1 MPRLPPPPRRNP
13 FTDPSRR
20 HRPVRCARIR
30 PRDRGPWPRGRM
42 SAMGLDDADG
52 WRCRG
57 VLMARREDGDA
68 HEWVGR
74 VLDGCL
80 VRGRG
85 GGGKGVEVW
94 EEARFSL

>member
-1 MPRLPPPPRRNP
+1 
-13 FTDPSRR
+13 
-20 HRPVRCARIR
+20 
-30 PRDRGPWPRGRM
+30 
-42 SAMGLDDADG
+42 MGLDDADG

-74 VLDGCL
+74 GSDGCL

-85 GGGKGVEVW
+85 GGRKGVEVW